1 MLYSDV
7 SSLHSIVPQTKWS
20 ALQKEA
26 MSTLTSQFTVSTTKL
41 QQLTEAFVQHMNEGL
56 TAQKGACK
64 DLAMIPTYVTGRP
77 DGHERGSYLALDLG
91 GTNLRVCLITLKG
104 DHALESHQ
112 RAFKV
117 SDHLQEAHVSE
128 LMDFIAASIKDF
140 ITSEHISSKI
150 VEHPSDSETLEL
162 GFTFSFP
169 VTQTAID
176 AGVLLRWTKGFC
188 CPGAVGND
196 VVQLLQEALNR
207 NGVNVHVAALVNDT
221 VGTLLAHSYTHPNTF
236 VGAIFGTG
244 TNGAYVETTRN
255 IPSISSPAKEMLVN
269 IEWGNFDKDKEFLP
283 LTIHDN
289 KLDKESINPGVHVFE
304 KMISGMYL
312 GEIARNVLLN
322 LIGQRIL
329 FGGVSSEILNKHYAL
344 ETKFMSDIEKD
355 TSSTLTATATIL
367 EQELNIRNS
376 TVADREIV
384 KTVCQLVGNRAA
396 RLSAMATAA
405 VIRQGL
411 SNGIQEKH
419 RHLLRVGATV
429 VSAVDEKDVIN
440 VGIDGS
446 VFEHYPYFEGRMTEG
461 LEELLGPNARH
472 IIKLGIARDG
482 SGVGAALAA
491 LIATK
496 NN

>member
-1 MLYSDV
+1 MLSSDS

-20 ALQKEA
+20 TQQMEA
-26 MSTLTSQFTVSTTKL
+26 VSTLTSQFAVSTAKL

-56 TAQKGACK
+56 TAQKGASK

-77 DGHERGSYLALDLG
+77 DGRERGSYLALDLG

-117 SDHLQEAHVSE
+117 SDHLQEAHVSK
-128 LMDFIAASIKDF
+128 LMDFIAASIEDF
-140 ITSEHISSKI
+140 ITSEHISAKI

-244 TNGAYVETTRN
+244 TNGAYVENACN
-255 IPSISSPAKEMLVN
+255 IPSVSSDAKEMLVN

-289 KLDKESINPGVHVFE
+289 KLDRESINAGIHVFE

-312 GEIARNVLLN
+312 GEVVRNVLLN
-322 LIGQRIL
+322 LIDQRVL
-329 FGGVSSEILNKHYAL
+329 FGGISSEILNKHYAL

-355 TSSTLTATATIL
+355 TSSTLTATAAIL
-367 EQELNIRNS
+367 QQEWNIRNS

-411 SNGIQEKH
+411 SNGILEKH
-419 RHLLRVGATV
+419 RRALSVGAAIVT
-429 VSAVDEKDVIN
+429 VDEKDVIN

-446 VFEHYPYFEGRMTEG
+446 VFEHYPYFEDRMTEG

-472 IIKLGIARDG
+472 TINLGIARDG